1 MPLNF
6 LFQYKQHF
14 KLLIPIIV
22 INTFGFLGLYL
33 FMPRPLFYIEY
44 TLVLLALIVFKNY
57 WQSFVLFIVI
67 FIFDLFYFFSSL
79 FLFQIRE
86 FFYSIRFLNQY
97 HFNFQH
103 ILIAFLFFAYLLLIR
118 YVLKKSHSLV
128 QGNKK
133 LFKQILACVYFTV
146 ILFDMQS
153 GSNKLTE
160 NIIAQDFSKKN
171 IIGSFS
177 KEYFTF
183 FTSLGDSKVETLKDT
198 SIGFKA
204 FLKDTTGNQMLIVVE
219 SWGELKDVKLQKEL
233 ESWIA
238 KKFENKGYA
247 VSVGTTKTYG
257 STVAAGLRELTNT
270 KGDYSFYLNKK
281 SVETPFKSI
290 FDKKKLQGYETF
302 GFHPYTAQMFLRSV
316 WWKNL
321 GIQNIYFKE
330 QYLLENNI
338 KENLVKGEANYF
350 PSVKDEVFF
359 DYVLNKTKKTPKK
372 FVYFLT
378 VNSHI
383 PYNAIGKDHSP
394 TYQFD
399 VSKMDISSQAKNQ
412 LIHIKNLLEYFSQ
425 KIESKDWNKIL
436 IVGDHMPPFL
446 TNQDR
451 NFYVDE
457 KVPYLLIT
465 KR

>member
-1 MPLNF
+1 MPLSF
-6 LFQYKQHF
+6 LSQFKQHI
-14 KLLIPIIV
+14 KLLIPIIA
-22 INTFGFLGLYL
+22 INAFGLIGLYF
-33 FMPRPLFYIEY
+33 FMPRPLLYIEY
-44 TLVLLALIVFKNY
+44 LLVLSALVLFKNY
-57 WQSFVLFIVI
+57 WKSFVLFIII
-67 FIFDLFYFFSSL
+67 FIFDIFYFFSSL
-79 FLFQIRE
+79 FLFQIRD

-103 ILIAFLFFAYLLLIR
+103 ILIAIPLLAYLLFIK
-118 YVLKKSHSLV
+118 YVLKKSHSLI
-128 QGNKK
+128 QEHKK
-133 LFKQILACVYFTV
+133 LFIQILACVYFIIFFFD
-146 ILFDMQS
+146 ILS

-160 NIIAQDFSKKN
+160 NFIAQDFSKKN

-177 KEYFTF
+177 KEYFKF
-183 FTSLGDSKVETLKDT
+183 FTSLGNSKVETLNAT

-219 SWGELKDVKLQKEL
+219 SWGEIKDVKLQKEL
-233 ESWIA
+233 DSWIA

-247 VSVGTTKTYG
+247 VSIGSTKTYG
-257 STVAAGLRELTNT
+257 STVAAGLRELTNA
-270 KGDYSFYLNKK
+270 KGDYSFYLNNK

-290 FDKKKLQGYETF
+290 FDEKKLQGYETF
-302 GFHPYTAQMFLRSV
+302 GFHPYTGQMFLRSV
-316 WWKNL
+316 WWKNI
-321 GIQNIYFKE
+321 GIQNLYFKE
-330 QYLLENNI
+330 QYLLENST
-338 KENLVKGEANYF
+338 KENLVKGEAYYF
-350 PSVKDEVFF
+350 PSIKDEIFF

-383 PYNAIGKDHSP
+383 PYNAIGNDHSP
-394 TYQFD
+394 TNQFD
-399 VSKMDISSQAKNQ
+399 ISKMDISSQAKNQ

-425 KIESKDWNKIL
+425 KIETKDWNKIL
-436 IVGDHMPPFL
+436 IVGDHMPPFP

>member
-6 LFQYKQHF
+6 LLQYKQQF

-22 INTFGFLGLYL
+22 INAFGLVGLYF

-44 TLVLLALIVFKNY
+44 ALVLLALVVFKNY
-57 WQSFVLFIVI
+57 WQSLTLFIII

-103 ILIAFLFFAYLLLIR
+103 ILIAIPLFAYLLLIR
-118 YVLKKSHSLV
+118 YVLKKSHNLV
-128 QGNKK
+128 QANKK
-133 LFKQILACVYFTV
+133 LFIQILAYVYF
-146 ILFDMQS
+146 IIFFFDMLS
-153 GSNKLTE
+153 GSNKLTQKF
-160 NIIAQDFSKKN
+160 IVQDFSKKN

-183 FTSLGDSKVETLKDT
+183 FSSLGNSKVETLKDT

-204 FLKDTTGNQMLIVVE
+204 FLKDTTGNQLLIVVE
-219 SWGELKDVKLQKEL
+219 SWGELKDAKLQKEL
-233 ESWIA
+233 DTWIA

-247 VSVGTTKTYG
+247 VSKGTTKTYG

-270 KGDYSFYLNKK
+270 KGDYSYYLNKK
-281 SVETPFKSI
+281 SVVTPFRSI
-290 FDKKKLQGYETF
+290 FDEKKLQEYETF
-302 GFHPYTAQMFLRSV
+302 GFHPYTGLMFLRSI

-321 GIQNIYFKE
+321 GIQNLYFRE
-330 QYLLENNI
+330 QYLLENSTNA
-338 KENLVKGEANYF
+338 NVVNGEAYYF
-350 PSVKDEVFF
+350 PSVKDEIFF
-359 DYVLNKTKKTPKK
+359 DYVLNKTKKTQKK

-383 PYNAIGKDHSP
+383 PYNAIGKDHGP
-394 TYQFD
+394 MNQFD
-399 VSKMDISSQAKNQ
+399 VSKMDITSQAKNQ

-425 KIESKDWNKIL
+425 KIEPKDWNKIL
-436 IVGDHMPPFL
+436 IVGDHTPPFL
-446 TNQDR
+446 IKKDR
-451 NFYVDE
+451 NFYVDG
-457 KVPYLLIT
+457 KAPYLLIT

>member
-22 INTFGFLGLYL
+22 INAFGFLGLYF

-44 TLVLLALIVFKNY
+44 ALVLLALIVFKNY
-57 WQSFVLFIVI
+57 WQSFALFIVI

-103 ILIAFLFFAYLLLIR
+103 ILIAIPLFVYLLLIR
-118 YVLKKSHSLV
+118 YVLKKSHNLV
-128 QGNKK
+128 QAHKK
-133 LFKQILACVYFTV
+133 LFIQILACVYF
-146 ILFDMQS
+146 IIFFFDMLS

-160 NIIAQDFSKKN
+160 KFIEQDFSKKN
-171 IIGSFS
+171 IIGSFTN
-177 KEYFTF
+177 EYFKF
-183 FTSLGDSKVETLKDT
+183 FSSLGNSQVEKLKDT

-204 FLKDTTGNQMLIVVE
+204 FLKDTTGNQLLIVVE
-219 SWGELKDVKLQKEL
+219 SWGELKDAKLQNEL
-233 ESWIA
+233 NTWIA
-238 KKFENKGYA
+238 QKFENKGYT
-247 VSVGTTKTYG
+247 VSLGTSKTYG

-270 KGDYSFYLNKK
+270 MGDYSYYLNKK
-281 SVETPFKSI
+281 SKETPFNSI
-290 FDKKKLQGYETF
+290 FDEKKIQGYETF
-302 GFHPYTAQMFLRSV
+302 GFHPYTEQMFLRSV
-316 WWKNL
+316 WWKNI
-321 GIQNIYFKE
+321 GIQNLYFKE
-330 QYLLENNI
+330 QYLLENST
-338 KENLVKGEANYF
+338 KQNLVKGEANYF
-350 PSVKDEVFF
+350 PSIKDEIFF
-359 DYVLNKTKKTPKK
+359 DYVLNKTKKTQKK

-383 PYNAIGKDHSP
+383 PYNAIGIDHSP
-394 TYQFD
+394 TNQFD
-399 VSKMDISSQAKNQ
+399 VSKMDITSQAKNQ

-425 KIESKDWNKIL
+425 KIEPKDWNQIL
-436 IVGDHMPPFL
+436 IVGDHMPPFP
-446 TNQDR
+446 TKKDR
-451 NFYVDE
+451 NFYVDG

-465 KR
+465 KP